1 MPHRGRLATLCTL
14 AGVTVLAAVAG
25 PVASAH
31 GATGRSA
38 TVVKVVDGDSVRVR
52 LGRRTRTIDL
62 VGVRAPRGGA
72 CFAARSRSALRRL
85 LPRGARVRVADER
98 RIGGRGRYVFRRGR
112 LVNAAMLRAGAAR
125 VRATRRF
132 ARGAALRSAARSAAG
147 ADRGLHGRCD
157 APDPPAAALG
167 DRTST
172 EEAGRIKAALDGLQM
187 STFRT
192 DTNSSDRADTLFC
205 ATARVR
211 RTEEFTPRDPGAG
224 PIVNQFDGSWAIG
237 DTIDNPDG
245 SLRAEVLLRA
255 DDPTQE
261 LRTLVLVLGAD
272 GTVRQE
278 GQGATD
284 SSRSDAACAGPPA
297 GAAFEN
303 DTAVARQRFTDA
315 VLGKRFDVPGI
326 GITDACAGPRLRR
339 TEGGQ
344 VVADGTLVVEWAVSD
359 GSTHVGIVRVEDA
372 ARGSSRRLQIALP
385 AGGTPELQEFGGRDS
400 QAKAVTAGGAQC

>member
-1 MPHRGRLATLCTL
+1 
-14 AGVTVLAAVAG
+14 
-25 PVASAH
+25 
-31 GATGRSA
+31 
-38 TVVKVVDGDSVRVR
+38 
-52 LGRRTRTIDL
+52 
-62 VGVRAPRGGA
+62 
-72 CFAARSRSALRRL
+72 
-85 LPRGARVRVADER
+85 VRVADER

-125 VRATRRF
+125 IRATRRF
-132 ARGAALRSAARSAAG
+132 ARGAALRSAARGAAD

-157 APDPPAAALG
+157 PPAAASG
-167 DRTST
+167 DRTSA
-172 EEAGRIKAALDGLQM
+172 EEAARIKAALDGLQM
-187 STFRT
+187 TTVRT

-205 ATARVR
+205 ATARVQ

-224 PIVNQFDGSWAIG
+224 PIVNQFAGSWAIG
-237 DTIDNPDG
+237 DTVDAPDG

-261 LRTLVLVLGAD
+261 LRTLVLVLGTD

-284 SSRSDAACAGPPA
+284 SSRSDAACADPPP

-303 DTAVARQRFTDA
+303 DTPAARQRFTDA

-339 TEGGQ
+339 TEGGR
-344 VVADGTLVVEWAVSD
+344 VVADGALVVEWAVSD

-385 AGGTPELQEFGGRDS
+385 AGGTPELQEFGGSDA
-400 QAKAVTAGGAQC
+400 QAKAVTPAAAPC